1 MKIQFDENQLLSIYD
16 EKLPQL
22 RNYQYILDWY
32 QIETTD
38 RVIFAYQKRAWK
50 LINLK
55 NLGDGMQVAFSP
67 KTLLSINSLIFD
79 KDQFLNILSLFQG
92 FNEETWIKYHFLPF
106 WNWDIVILKGLLT
119 TLNSPEINIEK
130 TKWWTI
136 ISWLTK
142 TFLFPE
148 TTEDH
153 LSFLFALALIYGK
166 FEGKDWNLK
175 SIKIHLPLIWIQAQ
189 LEEKLINM
197 CKNLQK
203 IWLFIKR
210 NTDHHAEKK
219 IFQFQINDFEL
230 LTLFASWNSLFKDL
244 PQRNTELISN
254 QNTTIKNQLISFIE
268 ETTIPA
274 ISNKEQILPILKNQ
288 TLKFLK
294 Y

>member
-32 QIETTD
+32 QIESAD
-38 RVIFAYQKRAWK
+38 RLIFAYQKRAWK

-67 KTLLSINSLIFD
+67 KNPISTESLTFE

-130 TKWWTI
+130 TKWWTL
-136 ISWLTK
+136 ISWLKK

-166 FEGKDWNLK
+166 FEGKYWNLK

-203 IWLFIKR
+203 SWLFIKR
-210 NTDHHAEKK
+210 NIDHHAEKK

-244 PQRNTELISN
+244 SQRNTELISN

>member
-38 RVIFAYQKRAWK
+38 RLIFAYQKRAWK

-67 KTLLSINSLIFD
+67 KNPISTESLTFD

-106 WNWDIVILKGLLT
+106 WNWDILLLRELLT
-119 TLNSPEINIEK
+119 TLSYPEIDIK
-130 TKWWTI
+130 KIKWWTI
-136 ISWLTK
+136 ISWLKK

-175 SIKIHLPLIWIQAQ
+175 SIKIHLPLIWVQAQ

-230 LTLFASWNSLFKDL
+230 LTLFSSWNSLFKDL
-244 PQRNTELISN
+244 PQRNTKLIAN

>member
-32 QIETTD
+32 QIESAD
-38 RVIFAYQKRAWK
+38 RLIFAYQKRTWK

-67 KTLLSINSLIFD
+67 KTPLSINSLIFD

-106 WNWDIVILKGLLT
+106 WNWDILLLKKLLT
-119 TLNSPEINIEK
+119 TLSSPEINIEK

-153 LSFLFALALIYGK
+153 LSFLFALALVYGK
-166 FEGKDWNLK
+166 FEGKYWNLK

-189 LEEKLINM
+189 LEEKLITM

-254 QNTTIKNQLISFIE
+254 QNATIKNQLISFIE
-268 ETTIPA
+268 ETTIPV

>member
-1 MKIQFDENQLLSIYD
+1 
-16 EKLPQL
+16 
-22 RNYQYILDWY
+22 
-32 QIETTD
+32 
-38 RVIFAYQKRAWK
+38 
-50 LINLK
+50 
-55 NLGDGMQVAFSP
+55 
-67 KTLLSINSLIFD
+67 
-79 KDQFLNILSLFQG
+79 
-92 FNEETWIKYHFLPF
+92 
-106 WNWDIVILKGLLT
+106 
-119 TLNSPEINIEK
+119 
-130 TKWWTI
+130 
-136 ISWLTK
+136 
-142 TFLFPE
+142 
-148 TTEDH
+148 
-153 LSFLFALALIYGK
+153 
-166 FEGKDWNLK
+166 
-175 SIKIHLPLIWIQAQ
+175 
-189 LEEKLINM
+189 M

-230 LTLFASWNSLFKDL
+230 LTLFASWNSLFKGL

>member
-38 RVIFAYQKRAWK
+38 RLIFAYQKRIWK

-55 NLGDGMQVAFSP
+55 NLGDGMQVTFGAQTPLSTD
-67 KTLLSINSLIFD
+67 TLTFD

-92 FNEETWIKYHFLPF
+92 FNEETWITYHFLPF
-106 WNWDIVILKGLLT
+106 WNWDIVVLRELLT

-136 ISWLTK
+136 ISWLKK

-148 TTEDH
+148 TAEDH

-166 FEGKDWNLK
+166 FEEKNWNLK

-197 CKNLQK
+197 CKSLQK

-244 PQRNTELISN
+244 PQRNTQLISN

>member
-16 EKLPQL
+16 RKLPQL
-22 RNYQYILDWY
+22 KNYQYILDWY

-38 RVIFAYQKRAWK
+38 RLVFAYQKRAWK
-50 LINLK
+50 LINFK

-67 KTLLSINSLIFD
+67 KTRLSTDTLIFD

-106 WNWDIVILKGLLT
+106 WNWDILLLRELLT
-119 TLNSPEINIEK
+119 TLSYPEIDIEK

-136 ISWLTK
+136 ISWLKK

-148 TTEDH
+148 TAEDH
-153 LSFLFALALIYGK
+153 LSFLFTLALIYGK

-274 ISNKEQILPILKNQ
+274 ISNKEEILPILKNQ

>member
-1 MKIQFDENQLLSIYD
+1 MKIAFDHNNILTLID
-16 EKLPQL
+16 PDIPQHKT
-22 RNYQYILDWY
+22 YTYVLDNY
-32 QIETTD
+32 QIESTD
-38 RVIFAYQKRAWK
+38 TVLFVYQKRAWK

-55 NLGDGMQVAFSP
+55 NLGDGMQIAFSP
-67 KTLLSINSLIFD
+67 KAPISTDTLTFD

-106 WNWDIVILKGLLT
+106 WNWDILLLKKLLT
-119 TLNSPEINIEK
+119 TLSYSEIDIEK

-136 ISWLTK
+136 ISWLKK

-148 TTEDH
+148 TAEDH

-210 NTDHHAEKK
+210 NTDHYAEKK

-254 QNTTIKNQLISFIE
+254 QNTTIKNQLISFIK

>member
-1 MKIQFDENQLLSIYD
+1 
-16 EKLPQL
+16 
-22 RNYQYILDWY
+22 
-32 QIETTD
+32 
-38 RVIFAYQKRAWK
+38 
-50 LINLK
+50 
-55 NLGDGMQVAFSP
+55 MQVAFGAQTP
-67 KTLLSINSLIFD
+67 LSTDTLIFD

-92 FNEETWIKYHFLPF
+92 FKEETWIKYHFLPF
-106 WNWDIVILKGLLT
+106 WNWDIPLLRELLT
-119 TLNSPEINIEK
+119 TLSYPEINIEK

-142 TFLFPE
+142 AFLFPE
-148 TTEDH
+148 TTKDH

-166 FEGKDWNLK
+166 FEGKDWTLK

-189 LEEKLINM
+189 LEEKLINI

-230 LTLFASWNSLFKDL
+230 LTLFASWSSLFKDL
-244 PQRNTELISN
+244 PQRNTEQISA
-254 QNTTIKNQLISFIE
+254 QNTAIKSQLISFIE
-268 ETTIPA
+268 ELQIPE
-274 ISNKEQILPILKNQ
+274 ISNKDEILQTIENQ

>member
-38 RVIFAYQKRAWK
+38 RLIFAYQKRAWK

-55 NLGDGMQVAFSP
+55 NLGEGMQVAFSP
-67 KTLLSINSLIFD
+67 KTPISTESLDFQ

-106 WNWDIVILKGLLT
+106 WNWDILLLRELLT

-142 TFLFPE
+142 AFLFPE

-189 LEEKLINM
+189 LEEVLINM

-230 LTLFASWNSLFKDL
+230 LTLFVSWNSLFRDL

-274 ISNKEQILPILKNQ
+274 ISNKEQILPVLKNQ

>member
-38 RVIFAYQKRAWK
+38 RLIFVYQKRAWK

-67 KTLLSINSLIFD
+67 KTLLSTDTLIFD

-106 WNWDIVILKGLLT
+106 WNWDIVVLKELLT

-136 ISWLTK
+136 ISWLKK

-148 TTEDH
+148 IAEDH

-189 LEEKLINM
+189 LAEKLINM

>member
-1 MKIQFDENQLLSIYD
+1 MKIAFDHNNILTLID
-16 EKLPQL
+16 PDIPQHKT
-22 RNYQYILDWY
+22 YTYVLDNY
-32 QIETTD
+32 QIESTD
-38 RVIFAYQKRAWK
+38 TLLFVYQKRAWK

-55 NLGDGMQVAFSP
+55 NLSDGMQVAFSP
-67 KTLLSINSLIFD
+67 KTPISTEALDFQ

-106 WNWDIVILKGLLT
+106 WNWDILLLRKLLT

-136 ISWLTK
+136 ISWLKK

-148 TTEDH
+148 TPKDH

-189 LEEKLINM
+189 LEEKLITM

-254 QNTTIKNQLISFIE
+254 QNTTIKHQLISFIE

>member
-22 RNYQYILDWY
+22 KNYQYILDWY

-38 RVIFAYQKRAWK
+38 RLIFAYQKRTWK

-67 KTLLSINSLIFD
+67 KAPISTDSLTFD

-106 WNWDIVILKGLLT
+106 WNWDIVVLRKLLT
-119 TLNSPEINIEK
+119 TLSSPEINIGK

-136 ISWLTK
+136 ISWLKK

-148 TTEDH
+148 TAEDH

-166 FEGKDWNLK
+166 FEGKDWTLK

-219 IFQFQINDFEL
+219 IFQLQINDFEL
-230 LTLFASWNSLFKDL
+230 LTLFTSWSSLFKDL

-254 QNTTIKNQLISFIE
+254 QNTTIKNRLISFIE

-274 ISNKEQILPILKNQ
+274 ISNKEQILPVLKNQ

>member
-1 MKIQFDENQLLSIYD
+1 MKIAFDHNNILTLID
-16 EKLPQL
+16 PNIPQHKT
-22 RNYQYILDWY
+22 YTYVLDNY
-32 QIETTD
+32 QIESTD
-38 RVIFAYQKRAWK
+38 TLLFVYQKRAWK

-55 NLGDGMQVAFSP
+55 NLGDGMQIAFSP
-67 KTLLSINSLIFD
+67 KNPITTEALDFQ

-106 WNWDIVILKGLLT
+106 WNWDILLLRELLT
-119 TLNSPEINIEK
+119 TLSYSEINIEK

-136 ISWLTK
+136 ISWLKK

-148 TTEDH
+148 KAEDY

-189 LEEKLINM
+189 LEEKLINI

-230 LTLFASWNSLFKDL
+230 LTLFASWNGLFKDL

-268 ETTIPA
+268 ELQIPE
-274 ISNKEQILPILKNQ
+274 ISNKDEILQTIENQ

>member
-22 RNYQYILDWY
+22 KNYQYILDWY

-38 RVIFAYQKRAWK
+38 RLIFTYQKRAWK

-67 KTLLSINSLIFD
+67 KAPISTDSLIFD

-106 WNWDIVILKGLLT
+106 WNWDIVVLKGLLT
-119 TLNSPEINIEK
+119 TLNYPEINIEK
-130 TKWWTI
+130 TKWWTT
-136 ISWLTK
+136 ISWLKK

-148 TTEDH
+148 KAEDY

-166 FEGKDWNLK
+166 FEGKNWNLK

-189 LEEKLINM
+189 LEEKLINI

-203 IWLFIKR
+203 SWLFIKR
-210 NTDHHAEKK
+210 NTDRHAEKK

-268 ETTIPA
+268 EITIPA

>member
-1 MKIQFDENQLLSIYD
+1 
-16 EKLPQL
+16 
-22 RNYQYILDWY
+22 
-32 QIETTD
+32 
-38 RVIFAYQKRAWK
+38 
-50 LINLK
+50 
-55 NLGDGMQVAFSP
+55 MQVAFSP
-67 KTLLSINSLIFD
+67 KTPLSTDTLIFD

-106 WNWDIVILKGLLT
+106 WNWDILLLRELLT
-119 TLNSPEINIEK
+119 TLSYPEIDIEK

-136 ISWLTK
+136 ISWLKK

-148 TTEDH
+148 TAEDH
-153 LSFLFALALIYGK
+153 LSFLFTLALIYGK

-210 NTDHHAEKK
+210 NTDHHSEKK
-219 IFQFQINDFEL
+219 ILQFQINDFEL
-230 LTLFASWNSLFKDL
+230 LTLFASWSSLFKDL
-244 PQRNTELISN
+244 PQRNTEQISA
-254 QNTTIKNQLISFIE
+254 QNTAIKSQLISFIE
-268 ETTIPA
+268 ALQIPE
-274 ISNKEQILPILKNQ
+274 ISNKDEILQTIENQ

>member
-32 QIETTD
+32 QIATTD
-38 RVIFAYQKRAWK
+38 RLIFAYQKRAWK

-55 NLGDGMQVAFSP
+55 NLGEGMQVAFGAQTP
-67 KTLLSINSLIFD
+67 LSTESLTFD

-106 WNWDIVILKGLLT
+106 WNWDILLLKKLLT
-119 TLNSPEINIEK
+119 TLSYSEIDIEK

-136 ISWLTK
+136 ISWLKK

-148 TTEDH
+148 TAEDH
-153 LSFLFALALIYGK
+153 LSFLFALALMYGK
-166 FEGKDWNLK
+166 FEGKDWSLK

-268 ETTIPA
+268 EITIPA

>member
-22 RNYQYILDWY
+22 KNYQYILNWY

-38 RVIFAYQKRAWK
+38 RLIFAYQKRAWK

-67 KTLLSINSLIFD
+67 KALLSTESLTFD

-106 WNWDIVILKGLLT
+106 WNWDILLLKKLLT
-119 TLNSPEINIEK
+119 TLSYSEIDIEK

-136 ISWLTK
+136 ISWLKK

-148 TTEDH
+148 TAEDH

-210 NTDHHAEKK
+210 NTDHYAEKK

-254 QNTTIKNQLISFIE
+254 QNTTIKNQLISFIK

>member
-22 RNYQYILDWY
+22 KNYQYILDWY

-38 RVIFAYQKRAWK
+38 RLIFAYQKRIWK

-55 NLGDGMQVAFSP
+55 NLGDGMQVAFGAQTPLSTD
-67 KTLLSINSLIFD
+67 TLTFD

-106 WNWDIVILKGLLT
+106 WNWDILLLRELLT
-119 TLNSPEINIEK
+119 TLSYSEIDIEK

-136 ISWLTK
+136 ISWLK
-142 TFLFPE
+142 KNFLFPE
-148 TTEDH
+148 TAEDH

-189 LEEKLINM
+189 LEEKLTNM

-203 IWLFIKR
+203 NWLFIKR

-274 ISNKEQILPILKNQ
+274 ISNKEEILPILKNQ

>member
-22 RNYQYILDWY
+22 KNYQYILDWY

-38 RVIFAYQKRAWK
+38 RLIFAYQKRTWK

-67 KTLLSINSLIFD
+67 KTPLSTDTLIFD

-106 WNWDIVILKGLLT
+106 WNWDILLLRELLT
-119 TLNSPEINIEK
+119 TLSSPEINIGK

-136 ISWLTK
+136 ISWLKK

-148 TTEDH
+148 TAEDH

-244 PQRNTELISN
+244 PQRHTELISA

>member
-1 MKIQFDENQLLSIYD
+1 MKIAFDHNNILTLID
-16 EKLPQL
+16 PDIPQHKT
-22 RNYQYILDWY
+22 YTYVLDNY
-32 QIETTD
+32 QIESTD
-38 RVIFAYQKRAWK
+38 TVLFIYQKRAWK

-55 NLGDGMQVAFSP
+55 NLGDGMQIAFSP
-67 KTLLSINSLIFD
+67 KNPISTESLTFE

-106 WNWDIVILKGLLT
+106 WNWDILLLKKLLT
-119 TLNSPEINIEK
+119 TLSSPEINIEK

-136 ISWLTK
+136 ISWLKK

-148 TTEDH
+148 TAEDH
-153 LSFLFALALIYGK
+153 LSFLFALVLIYGK

-175 SIKIHLPLIWIQAQ
+175 SIKIHLPIIWIQAQ
-189 LEEKLINM
+189 LEEKLITM

-230 LTLFASWNSLFKDL
+230 LTLFADWNSLFKDL
-244 PQRNTELISN
+244 PQRNTELISA
-254 QNTTIKNQLISFIE
+254 QNTAIKSQLISFIE
-268 ETTIPA
+268 ETTTPN

>member
-1 MKIQFDENQLLSIYD
+1 MKIAFDHNNILTLID
-16 EKLPQL
+16 PDIPQHKT
-22 RNYQYILDWY
+22 YTYVLDNY
-32 QIETTD
+32 QIESTD
-38 RVIFAYQKRAWK
+38 TLLFVYQKRAWK

-55 NLGDGMQVAFSP
+55 NLGDGMQIAFSP
-67 KTLLSINSLIFD
+67 KNPITTEALDFQ

-106 WNWDIVILKGLLT
+106 WNWDILLLRELLT
-119 TLNSPEINIEK
+119 ILSYSEINIEK

-142 TFLFPE
+142 TYLFPE

-203 IWLFIKR
+203 SWLFIKR

-230 LTLFASWNSLFKDL
+230 LTLFADWNSLFKDL

-254 QNTTIKNQLISFIE
+254 QNITIKNQLISFIE

>member
-1 MKIQFDENQLLSIYD
+1 MKITFDHNNILMLIDPEI
-16 EKLPQL
+16 PQHKT
-22 RNYQYILDWY
+22 YTYVLDNY
-32 QIETTD
+32 QIESTD
-38 RVIFAYQKRAWK
+38 TLLFVYQKRAWK

-55 NLGDGMQVAFSP
+55 NLGEGMQIAFSP
-67 KTLLSINSLIFD
+67 KNPISTESLTFE

-92 FNEETWIKYHFLPF
+92 FNEESWIKYHFLPF
-106 WNWDIVILKGLLT
+106 WNRDILLLKKLLT
-119 TLNSPEINIEK
+119 TLSSLEINIEK

-142 TFLFPE
+142 AFLFPE

-175 SIKIHLPLIWIQAQ
+175 SIKIHLPIIWIQAQ
-189 LEEKLINM
+189 LEEKLITM

-230 LTLFASWNSLFKDL
+230 LTLFANWNSLFKDL

>member
-22 RNYQYILDWY
+22 KNYQYILDWY

-38 RVIFAYQKRAWK
+38 RLIFAYQKRIWK

-55 NLGDGMQVAFSP
+55 NLGEGMQIAFSP
-67 KTLLSINSLIFD
+67 KTSISTESLGFQ

-92 FNEETWIKYHFLPF
+92 FNEETWVKYHFLPF
-106 WNWDIVILKGLLT
+106 WNWDILLLRELLT
-119 TLNSPEINIEK
+119 TLSYSEIDIEK

-153 LSFLFALALIYGK
+153 LSFLFALALVYGK

-189 LEEKLINM
+189 LEEKLITM

-203 IWLFIKR
+203 SWLFIKR
-210 NTDHHAEKK
+210 NTDHQAEKK

-244 PQRNTELISN
+244 PQRNTEFISN

>member
-1 MKIQFDENQLLSIYD
+1 MKIAFDHNNILTLID
-16 EKLPQL
+16 PDIPQHKT
-22 RNYQYILDWY
+22 YTYVLDNY
-32 QIETTD
+32 QIESIDTLLF
-38 RVIFAYQKRAWK
+38 VYQKRAWK

-67 KTLLSINSLIFD
+67 KTPLSINSLIFD

-106 WNWDIVILKGLLT
+106 WNWDILLLRELLT
-119 TLNSPEINIEK
+119 TLSSPEINIEK

-136 ISWLTK
+136 ISWLKK

-203 IWLFIKR
+203 SWLFIKR

-268 ETTIPA
+268 ETTIPV

>member
-22 RNYQYILDWY
+22 KNYQYILDWY

-38 RVIFAYQKRAWK
+38 RLVFAYQKRIWK

-55 NLGDGMQVAFSP
+55 NLGDGMQVAFGAQTPLSTD
-67 KTLLSINSLIFD
+67 TLTFD

-106 WNWDIVILKGLLT
+106 WNWDILLLRELLT
-119 TLNSPEINIEK
+119 TLSYPEIDIEK

-136 ISWLTK
+136 ISWLKK

-148 TTEDH
+148 TAEDY

-189 LEEKLINM
+189 LEEKLITM

-274 ISNKEQILPILKNQ
+274 ISNKEEILPILKNQ

>member
-1 MKIQFDENQLLSIYD
+1 MKIAFDHNNILTLID
-16 EKLPQL
+16 PDIPQHKT
-22 RNYQYILDWY
+22 YTYVLDNY
-32 QIETTD
+32 QIESTD
-38 RVIFAYQKRAWK
+38 TLLFVYQKRAWK

-67 KTLLSINSLIFD
+67 KTPISTEALDFQ

-92 FNEETWIKYHFLPF
+92 FNEEAWIKYHFLPF
-106 WNWDIVILKGLLT
+106 WNWDIIVLKGLLT
-119 TLNSPEINIEK
+119 TLNYPEINIEK

-142 TFLFPE
+142 AFLFPE

-166 FEGKDWNLK
+166 FEGKDWSLK
-175 SIKIHLPLIWIQAQ
+175 SIKNHLPLIWMQAQ

>member
-38 RVIFAYQKRAWK
+38 RLIFAYQKRAWK

-55 NLGDGMQVAFSP
+55 NLGDGMQIAFSP
-67 KTLLSINSLIFD
+67 KNPISTESLTFE

-106 WNWDIVILKGLLT
+106 WNWDILLLKKLLT
-119 TLNSPEINIEK
+119 TLSSPEINIEK
-130 TKWWTI
+130 TKWWTN

-197 CKNLQK
+197 CKSLQK

-244 PQRNTELISN
+244 PQRNTELISV
-254 QNTTIKNQLISFIE
+254 QNTAIKSQLISFIE

-274 ISNKEQILPILKNQ
+274 ISNKEQILPVLKNQ

>member
-38 RVIFAYQKRAWK
+38 RLIFAYQKRAWK

-55 NLGDGMQVAFSP
+55 NLGEGMQIAFSP
-67 KTLLSINSLIFD
+67 KTPLPINSLIFD

-106 WNWDIVILKGLLT
+106 WNWDILLLRELLT
-119 TLNSPEINIEK
+119 TLSSPEINIEK

-142 TFLFPE
+142 AFLFPE
-148 TTEDH
+148 RAEDH

-230 LTLFASWNSLFKDL
+230 LTLFTSWNSLFKDL

-274 ISNKEQILPILKNQ
+274 ISNKEEILPILKNQ

>member
-1 MKIQFDENQLLSIYD
+1 MKIAFDHNNILTLID
-16 EKLPQL
+16 PDIPQHKT
-22 RNYQYILDWY
+22 YTYVLDNY
-32 QIETTD
+32 QIESTD
-38 RVIFAYQKRAWK
+38 TLLFVYQKRAWK

-55 NLGDGMQVAFSP
+55 NLGDGMQIAFSP
-67 KTLLSINSLIFD
+67 KNPISTESLTFD

-106 WNWDIVILKGLLT
+106 WNWDIIILKGLLT

-142 TFLFPE
+142 AFLFPE
-148 TTEDH
+148 RAEDH

-203 IWLFIKR
+203 SWLFIKR

>member
-32 QIETTD
+32 QIESAD
-38 RVIFAYQKRAWK
+38 RLIFAYQKRTWK

-67 KTLLSINSLIFD
+67 KAPISTDALTFD

-92 FNEETWIKYHFLPF
+92 FNEETWITYHFLPF
-106 WNWDIVILKGLLT
+106 WNWDIAVLRELLT

-142 TFLFPE
+142 AFLFPE
-148 TTEDH
+148 RAEDH

-203 IWLFIKR
+203 SWLFIKR

-230 LTLFASWNSLFKDL
+230 LTLFADWNSLFKDL

>member
-38 RVIFAYQKRAWK
+38 RLIFAYQKRAWK

-55 NLGDGMQVAFSP
+55 NLGDGMQVAFGAQTP
-67 KTLLSINSLIFD
+67 LSTESLTFD

-106 WNWDIVILKGLLT
+106 WNWDILLLKKLLT
-119 TLNSPEINIEK
+119 TLSYSEIDIEK

-136 ISWLTK
+136 ISWLKK

-148 TTEDH
+148 TAEDH

-203 IWLFIKR
+203 SWLFIKR
-210 NTDHHAEKK
+210 NTDHYAEKK

-230 LTLFASWNSLFKDL
+230 LTLFVSWNSLFKDL

-274 ISNKEQILPILKNQ
+274 ISNKEKILPVLKNQ

>member
-1 MKIQFDENQLLSIYD
+1 MKITFDHNNILMLIDPEI
-16 EKLPQL
+16 PQHKT
-22 RNYQYILDWY
+22 YTYVLDNY
-32 QIETTD
+32 QIESTD
-38 RVIFAYQKRAWK
+38 TLLFVYQKRAWK

-55 NLGDGMQVAFSP
+55 NLGEGMQIAFSP
-67 KTLLSINSLIFD
+67 KNPISTESLTFE

-92 FNEETWIKYHFLPF
+92 FNEESWIKYHFLPF
-106 WNWDIVILKGLLT
+106 WNRDILLLKKLLT
-119 TLNSPEINIEK
+119 TLSSLEINIEK

-142 TFLFPE
+142 AFLFPE

-274 ISNKEQILPILKNQ
+274 ISNKEQILPVLKNQ

>member
-1 MKIQFDENQLLSIYD
+1 
-16 EKLPQL
+16 
-22 RNYQYILDWY
+22 
-32 QIETTD
+32 
-38 RVIFAYQKRAWK
+38 
-50 LINLK
+50 
-55 NLGDGMQVAFSP
+55 MQVAFSP
-67 KTLLSINSLIFD
+67 KAPISTDSLTFD

-106 WNWDIVILKGLLT
+106 WNWDIVVLKRILT
-119 TLNSPEINIEK
+119 TLSSPEINIEK

-142 TFLFPE
+142 AFLFPE
-148 TTEDH
+148 RAEDH

-219 IFQFQINDFEL
+219 IFQFQINDFEI

-244 PQRNTELISN
+244 PQRNTQLISN

-274 ISNKEQILPILKNQ
+274 ISNKEEILPILKNQ

>member
-1 MKIQFDENQLLSIYD
+1 MKIAFDHNNILTLID
-16 EKLPQL
+16 PDIPQHKT
-22 RNYQYILDWY
+22 YTYVLDNY
-32 QIETTD
+32 QIESTD
-38 RVIFAYQKRAWK
+38 TLLFVYQKRAWK

-55 NLGDGMQVAFSP
+55 NLGDGMQIAFSP
-67 KTLLSINSLIFD
+67 KNPISTESLDFQ

-106 WNWDIVILKGLLT
+106 WNWDIIVLKGLLT
-119 TLNSPEINIEK
+119 TLNYPEINIEK

-136 ISWLTK
+136 ISWLKK

-148 TTEDH
+148 IAEDH

-268 ETTIPA
+268 ETAIPA

>member
-38 RVIFAYQKRAWK
+38 RLIFAYQKRAWK

-55 NLGDGMQVAFSP
+55 NLGDGMQVAFGAQTP
-67 KTLLSINSLIFD
+67 LSTESLTFD

-106 WNWDIVILKGLLT
+106 WNWDILLLKKLLT
-119 TLNSPEINIEK
+119 TLSYSEIDIEK

-136 ISWLTK
+136 ISWLKK

-148 TTEDH
+148 TAEDH

-210 NTDHHAEKK
+210 NTDHYAEKK

-254 QNTTIKNQLISFIE
+254 QNTTIKNQLISFIK

>member
-16 EKLPQL
+16 EKLPRL

-38 RVIFAYQKRAWK
+38 RLIFAYQKRAWK
-50 LINLK
+50 LIHLK

-67 KTLLSINSLIFD
+67 KAPISTDTLTFD

-106 WNWDIVILKGLLT
+106 WNWDILLLRELLT
-119 TLNSPEINIEK
+119 TLSYPEIDIKK

-136 ISWLTK
+136 ISWLKK

-148 TTEDH
+148 TTEDN

-189 LEEKLINM
+189 LEEKLTNM

-203 IWLFIKR
+203 NWLFIKR

-274 ISNKEQILPILKNQ
+274 ISNKEEILPILKNQ